1 MTATTYMDKALA
13 PFRPVI
19 HDDIVE
25 ICVNPDG
32 MVWTESRG
40 DGHMIASR
48 VTLTAKQ
55 AEEAVAQM
63 AGEGKLRV
71 SKDKPLGTV
80 SFDYGPWMIR
90 AQLLLPPVV
99 RGQHAF
105 SMRFFRPETEGFE
118 PAYLEGRSMSVS
130 ERRLKLTDDIAEQA
144 KDDLQGALRAAVQA
158 KLNIIVS
165 GGTSSGKTTL
175 ARWLVEQVDDSERI
189 LTIEDVPDL
198 LPKQPNN
205 VMMVSKRSSDVR
217 TPDHLLQA
225 SLRLRPDRIILSE
238 VTGSDAY
245 TFLKAINTGHG
256 GSITTVH
263 ADTAELAIERMAQTA
278 LEAPGKMTYKDMV
291 AYVVRSIDIIVQ
303 TGKSK
308 DRRGVMEVYLPRNYE
323 IEDIGV

>member
-1 MTATTYMDKALA
+1 MTKPAYIDMALA
-13 PFRPVI
+13 PLRPVLQ
-19 HDDIVE
+19 DGIVE
-25 ICVNPDG
+25 LCVNPDG
-32 MVWTESRG
+32 CVWTESRG
-40 DGHMIASR
+40 DGHMIASKLR
-48 VTLTAKQ
+48 LGAR
-55 AEEAVAQM
+55 EAHEALNQM
-63 AGEGKLRV
+63 AAEGSVRL
-71 SKDKPLGTV
+71 SKDHPLGTV
-80 SFDYGPWMIR
+80 SFNYGPWLIR
-90 AQLLLPPVV
+90 SQLLLPPVV

-105 SMRFFRPETEGFE
+105 AMRFFRPESESFD
-118 PAYLEGRSMSVS
+118 PVYLEGQSLSVS
-130 ERRLKLTDDIAEQA
+130 ERRAKLTDNIAKRAET
-144 KDDLQGALRAAVQA
+144 DLQGALREAVRA
-158 KLNIIVS
+158 KLNVVVS

-198 LPKQPNN
+198 MPRQPNK

-303 TGKSK
+303 MGKLG
-308 DRRGVMEVYLPRNYE
+308 DRRGVMEVYQPRRYQL
-323 IEDIGV
+323 EDIGE